1 MQLAQFGMKPLANN
15 VAITHNHCSNKRIR
29 TDLAAPE
36 LRKLK
41 SSSQVRPVS
50 ACELGVHAT
59 D

>member
-1 MQLAQFGMKPLANN
+1 MQLTQFSMKPLADNL
-15 VAITHNHCSNKRIR
+15 AITHHNRANEGIGADSP
-29 TDLAAPE
+29 APT

-50 ACELGVHAT
+50 ACELGIHAT